1 MNEVIING
9 EEILET
15 VKESVIS
22 TISEPREK
30 WIAEIQTVIDGHQR
44 ELAELLRLRQNGELE
59 DKEYERQSA
68 AILHR
73 IDEQNFKKSAIL
85 IEQSKMEL
93 LEYRIEKIKKLLSD
107 GKLLQEFDES
117 IFKSMVKEINV
128 IRGREVEFVF
138 ECGIKVREI
147 AE

>member
-1 MNEVIING
+1 M
-9 EEILET
+9 
-15 VKESVIS
+15 
-22 TISEPREK
+22 
-30 WIAEIQTVIDGHQR
+30 AEIQTVIDGHQR
-44 ELAELLRLRQNGELE
+44 ELAELLRLRQNGGLD

-68 AILHR
+68 AILRR

-93 LEYRIEKIKKLLSD
+93 LEYRLDKITKLLSD
-107 GKLLQEFDES
+107 GKLLQEFNES

-138 ECGIKVREI
+138 ECGIKAREI

>member
-1 MNEVIING
+1 MNG

-22 TISEPREK
+22 TISEPHEK
-30 WIAEIQTVIDGHQR
+30 WIAEIQAVIDGHQR
-44 ELAELLRLRQNGELE
+44 ELAELLKLRQNDGLD
-59 DKEYERQSA
+59 DKEYERKSA

-93 LEYRIEKIKKLLSD
+93 LEYRIEKITKLLSD
-107 GKLLQEFDES
+107 GKLLLEFDES
-117 IFKSMVKEINV
+117 IFKSMVKEINI
-128 IRGREVEFVF
+128 IRGREVEFIF
-138 ECGIKVREI
+138 ECGINVREI